1 MVRVKLAYGKFSVWV
16 YSEINAAH
24 KLPHCHIHW
33 SDGASVVALPTLEVI
48 AGPRLPREARTL
60 LEVHLEDICQAW
72 DERNP
77 ERTVE

>member
-1 MVRVKLAYGKFSVWV
+1 MVRVKPAYGKFSVWV
-16 YSEINAAH
+16 YPVSNAPH

-48 AGPRLPREARTL
+48 AGPRMSREARI
-60 LEVHLEDICQAW
+60 EDICRAW